1 MSVELGQGTGPL
13 RGVRVVELAGIG
25 PGPHACT
32 ILADLG
38 ADVIRVDRPGG
49 QTFATGR
56 YDVLTRGRPSV
67 ALDLKNP
74 DAVATVLRLV
84 ETADVLVEGL
94 RPGVTE
100 RLGLGP
106 DDCLARN
113 PRLVYGRM
121 TGWGQTGPLAATA
134 GHDLGY
140 VAITGVLAGLGQDPD
155 RPHFPTNLLG
165 DFGGGSTYLVIGV
178 LAALLEARLS
188 GRGQVVDAAIVDGV
202 AHLNAMG
209 SSFLASGLATER
221 RAANLLDGGA
231 PFYDLYETAD
241 GGHLA
246 IGALEPQ
253 FYDALVEGLGI
264 RDRAPDRDD
273 PANHPALRELI
284 GSTVRGRTL
293 AEWTAVFDGT
303 DACVAPVLPLSEAVQ
318 HPHLVARSVYVDRGT
333 GPEPAPAPRFSRT
346 AATLSS
352 PPPEAC
358 RAGHPGGAD
367 RLGHRGRRRAAG
379 LRRCGPALTAPPWG
393 WGEPPQ
399 RLGGWTVHDEGGSSW
414 GSTTR
419 SGTRPKRP
427 RARSRRPSGTRPTT
441 SASRPRASGTSPK
454 ANVKQAGEK
463 VKDAADDVKDAFKK

>member
-1 MSVELGQGTGPL
+1 MPAMSVELGQGTGPL

-74 DAVATVLRLV
+74 DAVAAVLRLV

-106 DDCLARN
+106 DDCLVRN

-140 VAITGVLAGLGQDPD
+140 VAITGVLAGLGQDPR

-209 SSFLASGLATER
+209 SSFLASGLATEE

-264 RDRAPDRDD
+264 GDRAPDRDD

-293 AEWTAVFDGT
+293 AEWTSVFDGT
-303 DACVAPVLPLSEAVQ
+303 DACVAPVLPLSKAVR

-346 AATLSS
+346 APTLSS
-352 PPPEAC
+352 PPPAV
-358 RAGHPGGAD
+358 AGQD
-367 RLGHRGRRRAAG
+367 TRE
-379 LRRCGPALTAPPWG
+379 ALTAWG
-393 WGEPPQ
+393 I
-399 RLGGWTVHDEGGSSW
+399 RDVDALLG
-414 GSTTR
+414 
-419 SGTRPKRP
+419 SG
-427 RARSRRPSGTRPTT
+427 A
-441 SASRPRASGTSPK
+441 A
-454 ANVKQAGEK
+454 VQA
-463 VKDAADDVKDAFKK
+463 